1 MKKILNILL
10 LPILS
15 FTISFG
21 QYDYSLVDVNPNSTS
36 FQENV
41 GPSLSPN
48 QVTLHYFGY
57 YYWGIC
63 SSRFEELND
72 LVEGLNSSGY
82 SQLKLSGIG
91 KSIHESSLDN
101 WTSGNLSSVCMDE
114 SPYNVWNG
122 WDADQRDLFVLD
134 HNGNLVL
141 HQNISGGIPN
151 DLQSTII
158 DLIDAIPSG
167 SSLGDINADGTIN
180 VIDVVQIVNI
190 ILSGSYTEG
199 QLLLADMNEDG
210 TINVIDVV
218 QLVNIILN

>member
-1 MKKILNILL
+1 
-10 LPILS
+10 
-15 FTISFG
+15 
-21 QYDYSLVDVNPNSTS
+21 
-36 FQENV
+36 
-41 GPSLSPN
+41 
-48 QVTLHYFGY
+48 
-57 YYWGIC
+57 
-63 SSRFEELND
+63 
-72 LVEGLNSSGY
+72 LNSSGY

-180 VIDVVQIVNI
+180 VIDVVQLVNI